1 MGVSDPETLSVYA
14 RKAAEYAQRFGA
26 NRKSDEPRDT
36 FIALVAP
43 GGRVLDL
50 GCGPGTSAAALA
62 HAGLSVEAW
71 DAVPEMVALAG
82 QHEGVTAKQAVF
94 SDLHAQKRY
103 HGIWAN
109 FSLLHAPLANLP
121 THLAAISTALKPGGI
136 FHIGMKTGE
145 GEARDALGRRYSYVE
160 PDHLRS
166 LLREAGLEPTQNWTG
181 QSPGL
186 DGVDAPWVI
195 QHAVKPLRD

>member
-1 MGVSDPETLSVYA
+1 MSDPETLSVYA

-26 NRKSDEPRDT
+26 NQKSDEPRDT
-36 FIALVAP
+36 FIALMAP

-82 QHEGVTAKQAVF
+82 QHDGVTAKQAVF
-94 SDLHAQKRY
+94 DDLDAQGRY

-109 FSLLHAPLANLP
+109 FSLLHAPLADLP

-166 LLREAGLEPTQNWTG
+166 LLREAGLEPTQSWTG